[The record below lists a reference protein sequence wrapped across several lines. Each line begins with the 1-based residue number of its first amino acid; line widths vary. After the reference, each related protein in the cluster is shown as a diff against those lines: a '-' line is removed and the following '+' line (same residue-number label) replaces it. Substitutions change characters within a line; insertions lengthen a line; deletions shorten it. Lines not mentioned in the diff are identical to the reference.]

1 VRKRFFISLLL
12 TLLPPFLVAQVQRE
26 PEGRTTKVVI
36 QRVIFSKPT
45 LLSQKDIA
53 ALTSELRGTE
63 LQFAGIT
70 WREDF
75 VGYGDEFIR
84 RAYQD
89 RGFFLAKVSCEV
101 VRVGRNSGVPHVK
114 LFVSAHEGIQYRLRE
129 IHWKN
134 MTVFPESQLLALMPI
149 NPGDIFKR
157 VKIAEGLDAVARLYR
172 SRGYINSTYIL
183 NTVIDEATRSIA
195 LEIDVDEGGMFHWAD
210 LHVEGMSEADKREPL
225 LG

>member
-1 VRKRFFISLLL
+1 LCENAFSISLLL

-53 ALTSELRGTE
+53 ALTSELRGT
-63 LQFAGIT
+63 QFQFVGIT

-75 VGYGDEFIR
+75 VGYADEFIR

-114 LFVSAHEGIQYRLRE
+114 LFVSAHEGVQYRLRE
-129 IHWKN
+129 IRWKN
-134 MTVFPESQLLALMPI
+134 VTVFPVSQLLALMPI
-149 NPGDIFKR
+149 NPGR
-157 VKIAEGLDAVARLYR
+157 YSNG
-172 SRGYINSTYIL
+172 
-183 NTVIDEATRSIA
+183 
-195 LEIDVDEGGMFHWAD
+195 
-210 LHVEGMSEADKREPL
+210 
-225 LG
+225 